1 MLLWKNA
8 GGKIPAKIICRM
20 ASDLRCLV
28 MSCKRSWGANQRG
41 SEVVNNLKQRM
52 WLNLILGMWLM
63 VSPFALVTVKHA
75 ILRNQWEDLL
85 LGFGIA
91 TFSLCRLFSRKDDEI
106 VFSDW
111 LVTALGLLTLI
122 NPILYGYL
130 KLKVAAWNNL
140 SVGALVLLVS
150 IYQDWRDGQP
160 RTHSHRHSHP

>member
-1 MLLWKNA
+1 
-8 GGKIPAKIICRM
+8 
-20 ASDLRCLV
+20 
-28 MSCKRSWGANQRG
+28 
-41 SEVVNNLKQRM
+41 M

-63 VSPFALVTVKHA
+63 ISPFALVTVNHA

-91 TFSLCRLFSRKDDEI
+91 AFSLCRLFSRKYDEI

-122 NPILYGYL
+122 NPVLYSYL

-140 SVGALVLLVS
+140 SVGALVLFLS
-150 IYQDWRDGQP
+150 IYQDWRDEL
-160 RTHSHRHSHP
+160 RMHSDRHSHP